1 MVTSVSPSTMPPWYC
16 RYSSSASAA
25 RRWASGRAAI
35 RAMACRYC
43 FSCSMGPVMVSIQLM
58 SVLP

>member
-16 RYSSSASAA
+16 
-25 RRWASGRAAI
+25 
-35 RAMACRYC
+35 
-43 FSCSMGPVMVSIQLM
+43 FFCSMGPVMVSIQLM